1 MCSLFKKI
9 NKKRMQKEMANFFQQ
24 QNEFLIIKKEVI
36 RRKKK
41 MILKIACSKDLSHKL
56 TEASLVRFHILKYR
70 LR

>member
-1 MCSLFKKI
+1 
-9 NKKRMQKEMANFFQQ
+9 MANFFQQ

-41 MILKIACSKDLSHKL
+41 MILKIACSKDLSYKL

-70 LR
+70 LP